1 MKITEESVLQI
12 YDLAREVYEER
23 LSRKEAVELAV
34 KNQIMGKGSAQDYI
48 QNYRYIMDGFVYKR
62 TMNLKGT
69 RIYLE
74 KIYSD
79 FGIQKLRQALDVV
92 ASHVAYYNALGY
104 GKQVQ
109 TQALVDELLE
119 KYQIDSQGISYP
131 DDIGSEVLTEG
142 AKKQIT
148 VNAYER
154 NPKARTQCIEHY
166 GSRCYVCGF
175 DFHENYGDL
184 GTGYIH
190 VHHEVDLAQIGETY
204 TVDPV
209 KDLKPVC
216 PNCHAMLHKTK
227 PAMPVDK
234 LKAMWLNRNRT

>member
-12 YDLAREVYEER
+12 YDLAREVYEEH

-79 FGIQKLRQALDVV
+79 FGIQKLRQALEVV
-92 ASHVAYYNALGY
+92 AAHVAYYNALGY

-131 DDIGSEVLTEG
+131 DDIGNEVLIEG

-148 VNAYER
+148 INAYER

-190 VHHEVDLAQIGETY
+190 VHHEVDLAHIGETY

>member
-1 MKITEESVLQI
+1 
-12 YDLAREVYEER
+12 
-23 LSRKEAVELAV
+23 
-34 KNQIMGKGSAQDYI
+34 MGKGSAQDYI

-79 FGIQKLRQALDVV
+79 FGIQKLRQALEVV
-92 ASHVAYYNALGY
+92 AAHVAYYNALGY

-131 DDIGSEVLTEG
+131 DDIGNEVLIEG

-148 VNAYER
+148 INAYER

-190 VHHEVDLAQIGETY
+190 VHHEVDLAHIGETY

>member
-1 MKITEESVLQI
+1 MKITEESVLQV
-12 YDLAREVYEER
+12 YDLAREVYEDR

-34 KNQIMGKGSAQDYI
+34 KNKIMGKGSAQDYI

-69 RIYLE
+69 RVYLE

-79 FGIQKLRQALDVV
+79 FGIQKLRQALEVV

-109 TQALVDELLE
+109 TQALVDELSE

-131 DDIGSEVLTEG
+131 DEIDNEVLTEG

-166 GSRCYVCGF
+166 GNSCYVCNF

-190 VHHEVDLAQIGETY
+190 VHHEIDLAHIGEAY
-204 TVDPV
+204 IVDPV

-227 PAMPVDK
+227 PAIPVDK
-234 LKAMWLNRNRT
+234 LKAMWLARNRT

>member
-1 MKITEESVLQI
+1 M
-12 YDLAREVYEER
+12 
-23 LSRKEAVELAV
+23 
-34 KNQIMGKGSAQDYI
+34 
-48 QNYRYIMDGFVYKR
+48 
-62 TMNLKGT
+62 
-69 RIYLE
+69 
-74 KIYSD
+74 
-79 FGIQKLRQALDVV
+79 
-92 ASHVAYYNALGY
+92 
-104 GKQVQ
+104 
-109 TQALVDELLE
+109 
-119 KYQIDSQGISYP
+119 SYP
-131 DDIGSEVLTEG
+131 DDIGNEVLTEG

-154 NPKARTQCIEHY
+154 NPKARTQCIDHY

-190 VHHEVDLAQIGETY
+190 VHHEVDLADIGETY